1 MCLIILTRERERRE
15 KRERVLVALL
25 CLSDVTISV
34 LWIVLMVP
42 WVGLQCVI
50 VVCSNHTVKHVQNG
64 HSQKDQNMVF
74 NTNYRLMQV
83 KRIAECSKGS
93 ILQYFRPSL
102 SYHKDHCFV
111 YFTQVFFSI
120 KYHYSE

>member
-1 MCLIILTRERERRE
+1 MFNHLDEEKRGRER
-15 KRERVLVALL
+15 RERVLVALL
-25 CLSDVTISV
+25 CLSDVTVSV
-34 LWIVLMVP
+34 VWIVLMVP

-64 HSQKDQNMVF
+64 HSQKDQNMAF

-83 KRIAECSKGS
+83 KRS
-93 ILQYFRPSL
+93 ILQYFRLLL